1 MFLLKIYLQKND
13 LSTTKVIFC
22 DVIRCFIG
30 EYDFTF
36 IKSNISIETATGAA
50 L

>member
-13 LSTTKVIFC
+13 LNTFKVIFC
-22 DVIRCFIG
+22 DVIGC
-30 EYDFTF
+30 
-36 IKSNISIETATGAA
+36 SIELIT